1 VSPNSYRIAVAA
13 FRTSRRATG
22 LAADIAAMGLPVTM
36 HLDSTGQWYQVVVG
50 PFTSAESAA
59 NAQQR
64 LAREGF
70 TDLRITAPTS
80 ER

>member
-1 VSPNSYRIAVAA
+1 
-13 FRTSRRATG
+13 
-22 LAADIAAMGLPVTM
+22 M

-59 NAQQR
+59 TAQQR

-70 TDLRITAPTS
+70 TDLRITAPNS
-80 ER
+80 DR

>member
-1 VSPNSYRIAVAA
+1 
-13 FRTSRRATG
+13 
-22 LAADIAAMGLPVTM
+22 MGLPVTM

-59 NAQQR
+59 TAQQR

-70 TDLRITAPTS
+70 TDLRITAPNS
-80 ER
+80 DR